1 MIFLALS
8 RGFKA
13 LKQSTKLLFLIL
25 HRPSEA
31 LGTYTKLLTYTKS
44 AITRNYSEKS
54 INGILDYVG
63 GGKGGAVEVDVLEK
77 FYEATRGALE
87 DAKNEVG
94 LFSERE
100 EMT

>member
-1 MIFLALS
+1 M
-8 RGFKA
+8 
-13 LKQSTKLLFLIL
+13 
-25 HRPSEA
+25 
-31 LGTYTKLLTYTKS
+31 
-44 AITRNYSEKS
+44 
-54 INGILDYVG
+54 G